1 METIYLLLGSNLGDR
16 YRNLDLAR
24 QQISRQIGTLVTQSS
39 VYKTAAWGKTN
50 QPAFYNQV
58 VAVKTVLS
66 PRKALERLQSIE
78 EALGRTRAEKW
89 GPRIMDID
97 ILFWGDQIVNEP
109 NLTIPHPG
117 IPQRRF
123 TLMPLVEIRKDF
135 IHPILQRDMKALL
148 EECTDSLSV
157 EKLFPKGS

>member
-66 PRKALERLQSIE
+66 PRKALEILQSIE

-135 IHPILQRDMKALL
+135 IHPILRRDMKALL

>member
-157 EKLFPKGS
+157 EKLFLKGS